1 MNNYKKM
8 KKVFSFQVIGGNF
21 NYFNYF
27 NYFYYVNSNQDFL
40 TKTVNQNQDD
50 TL

>member
-8 KKVFSFQVIGGNF
+8 KKVFSFQVIGGN
-21 NYFNYF
+21 F

-50 TL
+50 TYKNHA